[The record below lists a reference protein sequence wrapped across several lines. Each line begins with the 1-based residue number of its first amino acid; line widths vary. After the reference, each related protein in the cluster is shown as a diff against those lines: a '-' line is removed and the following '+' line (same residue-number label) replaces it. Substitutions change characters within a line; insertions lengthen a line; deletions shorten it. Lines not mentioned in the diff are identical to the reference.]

1 MRTITMALAFLTC
14 AALTSAG
21 QDDKSKYLDRS
32 VYVPVTFRTCEH
44 IEHPMLYASNAE
56 GEQLDA
62 LAVLPGERKFMFT
75 YYPTL
80 ERIEPAMVIVMIV
93 GDVSGK
99 EIHHYITITS
109 DTIHLSQ
116 ERRIELKDISTRFRY
131 RQDIRHK
138 NTTVTVQCEGHET
151 PKEAIVATRNN

>member
-1 MRTITMALAFLTC
+1 MRTLTVIAFLAC
-14 AALTSAG
+14 ASITSAG
-21 QDDKSKYLDRS
+21 EDDKSKYLDRS

-44 IEHPMLYASNAE
+44 IKNPILYASNAE

-80 ERIEPAMVIVMIV
+80 ERIEPAMTIVMIV
-93 GDVSGK
+93 GDVSGE
-99 EIHHYITITS
+99 EIRQYITITS
-109 DTIHLSQ
+109 DTIHLSK
-116 ERRIELKDISTRFRY
+116 EKRIELKDISSRLRY

-138 NTTVTVQCEGHET
+138 NSTVTVLCKGHGT
-151 PKEAIVATRNN
+151 PKEAIVATGNN